1 METQRDWEH
10 GAPEETGSG
19 GLRGQTDACGCSG
32 AGREGGASTR
42 RWTLVQQKKK
52 ELSGYLY
59 HPILGG
65 LPNSAILPHS
75 GWLGLQDTRSGPRG
89 PIHGFLLWEQEEP
102 TSRAA
107 ADRKA
112 EGRAKLHFPG
122 IASRWRALFVAHGK
136 CLRPDFS
143 AGSTGPVMVLIYS
156 IHFLYPPKPPSVNKA
171 DK

>member
-19 GLRGQTDACGCSG
+19 GLRAQTDACGCSG

-42 RWTLVQQKKK
+42 RWTLVQQKK

-65 LPNSAILPHS
+65 LPNGAILPHS

-156 IHFLYPPKPPSVNKA
+156 IHFLYPPKPPSVNRA